1 MADPK
6 IKLKR
11 SAVAGKIPTP
21 DQLPLGE
28 VALNTFDGYLYASK
42 NVGVGTTVIALNPFR
57 VGTGTDTYNAY
68 FTAGDVGIG
77 TTNPKAKLEINVGSA
92 TTALDIQGSAGQLFS
107 VTNNLTSGSIFS
119 VNDVS
124 GIPSIDVNADGTIQ
138 LAPFGSTE
146 YVGIGTTNPSSKLD
160 VTGHVNVSGVVTA
173 TSFSGSGSNLT
184 GLTGASAATYGNA
197 NATPVIVVDSDG
209 RITGI
214 STVATAGSGSASGN
228 VVDDTSPQL
237 GGDLDLNSNDI
248 TGTGNVNITGVV
260 TATSF
265 VGNVTGTASSASV
278 ANQVFTQ
285 RNETNANFY
294 FTFVDDVSVTPTA
307 NTLYSDTA
315 LNLNPYTNI
324 VSGGGMDMVAYF
336 INSVEITSTATE
348 LNILDG
354 ATLSTSELNILDG
367 VTATTSELNVLD
379 GITATTSELNL
390 TGDLGTFTGS
400 TISDNATV
408 KAALQELETSLESV
422 SGGGAQSA
430 SVAVGAT
437 NTNASHYITF
447 VDSNNTSPTQELIET
462 DGALSYNPSTN
473 ILTVGGS
480 GHIEANVV
488 GDIIGDVTGTA
499 DVATNVSVTNISSTN
514 TDFTLVMSDGSN
526 TSTGRA
532 LGMDSGLTYNP
543 STNVLTAGTLV
554 GNVTGNA
561 DTADQVKTQTTTT
574 SSNHYLTFVDSN
586 NGSATAETVYTDASL
601 HYNPVTNQFTA
612 PGVNLTILSLDG
624 VDVTSTAAELN
635 ILDGVTATTSEL
647 NILDGVTATTSEINV
662 LDGATAGSAV
672 ASKALVV
679 DSNRDIDNLRRV
691 GIGTDSPTQS
701 LEVSGSKAWFKPNE
715 TGADA
720 TALSLGRFNNTNGSF
735 YDIDV
740 NDATGDNVVQRIN
753 RYTGTWRFN
762 RSSPDGEKNTI
773 VFDTN
778 YQNGNNVGIYNT
790 AATHYRV
797 RFQGE
802 DDCYFNNVGNV
813 GIKSTAPSVEL
824 DVNGAFSVSGVST
837 FSSDVSFGSTA
848 TFGDNSRLKF
858 GDGEDLQI
866 YHSGSNSIIS
876 DTGSGHLDLRTNG
889 GSIRIRTTGTE
900 DMAIFNKDG
909 SVELYYDNTKK
920 FETTADGIKVRPHV
934 GLGTTAGSFQDLAI
948 FETANANGSKLRI
961 VEERDTAGTDW
972 TTAYTRIQKTVDVT
986 DQAYIQFNGDGNN
999 YGMEFGNAANGE
1011 KFAEFKQNSSV
1022 DLYHNGNKKFETA
1035 SGGVTVTGTVT
1046 ADGLSLGDSEY
1057 AYFGADNDLQI
1068 YHTGSISY
1076 ISDQGTGALRLLS
1089 NQFRIRN
1096 ADNNEQIANF
1106 TQNGSVEL
1114 YYDNSL
1120 KFETTGAGATVYGT
1134 TQTQQ
1139 LNVSGVS
1146 TFASDVSFSDDVKAL
1161 FGDGS
1166 DLEIYHDGGNASYIR
1181 DVGTGNLNID
1191 STGGNIQIRVN
1202 TNESAIVAKQDGAVD
1217 LYYDNSKKLATT
1229 SGGVTVTG
1237 TVTADGLSLGDT
1249 EYANFGADDDLQIGH
1264 VGGSFNNIQGSAE
1277 LRLQS
1282 ASQIQLKEHGTSEVF
1297 ANFIADG
1304 AVELFH
1310 DAVKKFE
1317 TTGIGVSVVGVG
1329 STATITGPANLVIDP
1344 GTVGDNTGTVY
1355 ILGDLQ
1361 VDGTQTVINSTTVS
1375 VDDLNLTLASGAANA
1390 SAANGAGITVDG
1402 ASATL
1407 TYASSGDKWVFN
1419 KAPYYNSDRL
1429 LTTADEGSGNGI
1441 DADTVDGIEAS
1452 SFLRSNAA
1460 DTATGDL
1467 TIEADL
1473 IVNTNTNSRYL
1484 YISRDGST
1492 SNQFTKIGR
1501 DDLITY
1507 FHTKND
1513 EETSTVRFRFENTD
1527 TESGGGASANDRNI
1541 DLISDAT
1548 DARITIAGNR
1558 VLTTADEGTGNG
1570 IDADTVDGI
1579 EAASFLRSDAAD
1591 TASGSI
1597 TFSGGQTWNSNITW
1611 NNGRNI
1617 YVDGE
1622 SSFDVRTGGQWHVW
1636 DQSTADNWI
1645 TATNGQPLYLNNNA
1659 LTTIVNTS
1667 SSSDYFQIR
1676 NRSDTDVNML
1686 FYCESQTAQIADTF
1700 TDTTTDKKYIYFNNP
1715 NSSNDPGFIMHE
1727 TSNGSGELNEG
1738 VLHLV
1743 PSDDNATNDYVSIH
1757 GTNDADQLRLH
1768 TSGLVESVAGQLE
1781 LKSGS
1786 GGIYLNDDVGIGTNS
1801 PGVKLDVRGDTK
1813 ILGGSLT
1820 VSNSETVADYGHIK
1834 HNDNYHAIILRGFSS
1849 DTSGTPSATN
1859 QMSFVEYG
1867 GIFNFYKT
1875 NGTDNNNFV
1884 RFREDNDSWINTS
1897 GFVGIGTDNPSS
1909 KLNVYSTDLTK
1920 VVIEG
1925 DGSSTSAS
1933 SLVIQ
1938 SNDTG
1943 SSFRGHGVFYYDAQA
1958 DIEWFSGRPYNGND
1972 AFSVHRKASV
1982 TSPGDNTANRS
1993 NSLFLINSDGEVGIG
2008 TIDPQADLHIE
2019 SSGPGIRLSDT
2030 GNARAFAYLDAN
2042 AANAI
2047 IHADKGNTVSDSRI
2061 GFAVDND
2068 EKARISSDGNLGI
2081 GNDNPAVALDLGKT
2095 KSTNQIKL
2103 KASDGNVDLRINPA
2117 FGSADVASMTVVGA
2131 YPLTFHTNNTERIR
2145 IESGGDVGIGTTN
2158 PSHRLHVYGSEV
2170 AAFGPGTTNGNTLLI
2185 GADIPTSTDADTAQI
2200 ELTNGNLHIDTTE
2213 GNYGVYL
2220 NYFGGQGGTVFG
2232 NGNSGSVGKFSN
2244 SGVLTIN
2251 TTSVTGTASQNLQVS
2266 GGAYVSGSVGIGVT
2280 LPVGL
2285 TAGSSNTLHL
2295 NGNSAVMRVGPYY
2308 TSGGDRDNILLVANS
2323 QNTYI
2328 RSNNERFSFYNS
2340 TGDIVFHGDSD
2351 AEKVRITGI
2360 GSVGIGLTNPSEKL
2374 HVSGKVKIDNGDAAD
2389 ALDLSNGNLIGV
2401 NHIKINDPGPNEG
2414 ISWNGGNGWS
2424 IYESPNDLTT
2434 NSAGNL
2440 QFVDSGSRILTLDTS
2455 GNAEFTGSVGIGT
2468 INPSQKLNVYNSTPS
2483 DTGGVLVQNVSY
2495 SNNQD
2500 KPYLVV
2506 GTKAWTGATTN
2517 WNTYGFQHRVKSNSG
2532 GTPRITVDTSTG
2544 EKFCIENGG
2553 DVGIGT
2559 NDPSTKLDVRGH
2571 IKVDDGPTL
2580 ENGSSNALRV
2590 TTDSGYIDFG
2600 PQNSSFAHIKTNLAK
2615 FYFNKKLVVDEGI
2628 ISSYDEDLI
2637 FQTDNT
2643 TEERVRILSSNGNTG
2658 IGTNNPNTKLDVA
2671 GDISIRNG
2679 AQLNAIRTNSA
2690 GQLQFLRNAASNN
2703 QVTVTIDDET
2713 GDVGI
2718 GTTVPG
2724 YKLHV
2729 NGSFAATTKSFV
2741 IDHPTKDG
2749 MKLRYGS
2756 LEGPEN
2762 GVYVR
2767 GRLKGNDTIEL
2778 PEHWTGLVDEETI
2791 TVNLTPI
2798 GRKAPLHSV
2807 VDIAENTVIVE
2818 SANDAIDCF
2827 YTVFGE
2833 RKDVEKLEVE
2843 F

>member
-42 NVGVGTTVIALNPFR
+42 NVGVGTTVIAINPFR

-146 YVGIGTTNPSSKLD
+146 YVGIGTTNPSAKLD

-184 GLTGASAATYGNA
+184 GLTGASAATYGDA

-214 STVATAGSGSASGN
+214 STVATAGSGGGVSGISS
-228 VVDDTSPQL
+228 VLGDTSPQL
-237 GGDLDLNSNDI
+237 GGDLDLNNNDI

-265 VGNVTGTASSASV
+265 VGNVTG
-278 ANQVFTQ
+278 
-285 RNETNANFY
+285 
-294 FTFVDDVSVTPTA
+294 D
-307 NTLYSDTA
+307 
-315 LNLNPYTNI
+315 
-324 VSGGGMDMVAYF
+324 
-336 INSVEITSTATE
+336 
-348 LNILDG
+348 
-354 ATLSTSELNILDG
+354 
-367 VTATTSELNVLD
+367 
-379 GITATTSELNL
+379 L
-390 TGDLGTFTGS
+390 TGD
-400 TISDNATV
+400 
-408 KAALQELETSLESV
+408 
-422 SGGGAQSA
+422 
-430 SVAVGAT
+430 
-437 NTNASHYITF
+437 
-447 VDSNNTSPTQELIET
+447 
-462 DGALSYNPSTN
+462 
-473 ILTVGGS
+473 
-480 GHIEANVV
+480 
-488 GDIIGDVTGTA
+488 
-499 DVATNVSVTNISSTN
+499 
-514 TDFTLVMSDGSN
+514 
-526 TSTGRA
+526 
-532 LGMDSGLTYNP
+532 
-543 STNVLTAGTLV
+543 
-554 GNVTGNA
+554 VTGNA

-574 SSNHYLTFVDSN
+574 SANHYLTFVDSN

-612 PGVNLTILSLDG
+612 PGVNMTILYLDG
-624 VDVTSTAAELN
+624 VEVTSTAAELN
-635 ILDGVTATTSEL
+635 ILDGVTASASEL
-647 NILDGVTATTSEINV
+647 NILDGVTATTSEVNV
-662 LDGATAGSAV
+662 LDGATAGLAV

-720 TALSLGRFNNTNGSF
+720 TALSLGKLISSNGSF

-762 RSSPDGEKNTI
+762 RSSPDGEKTTI

-790 AATHYRV
+790 EATHYRV

-837 FSSDVSFGSTA
+837 FSSDINI
-848 TFGDNSRLKF
+848 GDKITYTDSSDIVKF
-858 GDGEDLQI
+858 GDDAQ
-866 YHSGSNSIIS
+866 
-876 DTGSGHLDLRTNG
+876 LR
-889 GSIRIRTTGTE
+889 
-900 DMAIFNKDG
+900 F
-909 SVELYYDNTKK
+909 
-920 FETTADGIKVRPHV
+920 
-934 GLGTTAGSFQDLAI
+934 
-948 FETANANGSKLRI
+948 
-961 VEERDTAGTDW
+961 
-972 TTAYTRIQKTVDVT
+972 
-986 DQAYIQFNGDGNN
+986 GDG
-999 YGMEFGNAANGE
+999 
-1011 KFAEFKQNSSV
+1011 
-1022 DLYHNGNKKFETA
+1022 
-1035 SGGVTVTGTVT
+1035 
-1046 ADGLSLGDSEY
+1046 
-1057 AYFGADNDLQI
+1057 NDLQI
-1068 YHTGSISY
+1068 YHNGSYSY
-1076 ISDQGTGALRLLS
+1076 IKDTGTGALIINS
-1089 NQFRIRN
+1089 DSVVIKN
-1096 ADNNEQIANF
+1096 AGDTEDIAKF
-1106 TQNGSVEL
+1106 TQNGAVEL
-1114 YYDNSL
+1114 YYDNSKKFETTGYGVTVSGGAYVSGIATATSFESTVSTGTAPFVVASTTKVTNL
-1120 KFETTGAGATVYGT
+1120 NADLLDGKSTANSATGNTVVIRNAAGGFDASDVNFANITASGNLNVSGVSTFQGNVNLLDDDRLRLGSSNDFQIFHDGSASYIKEAGVGNVIHEVTDATIEFKKGGSEHLAKFIPDGAVQLYYDNSKKFETTGAGATVYGT

-1139 LNVSGVS
+1139 LNVTGVS

-1375 VDDLNLTLASGAANA
+1375 VDDLNITLASGAANA

-1429 LTTADEGSGNGI
+1429 LTTADEGTGNGI

-1452 SFLRSNAA
+1452 SFLRS
-1460 DTATGDL
+1460 
-1467 TIEADL
+1467 
-1473 IVNTNTNSRYL
+1473 
-1484 YISRDGST
+1484 
-1492 SNQFTKIGR
+1492 
-1501 DDLITY
+1501 
-1507 FHTKND
+1507 
-1513 EETSTVRFRFENTD
+1513 
-1527 TESGGGASANDRNI
+1527 
-1541 DLISDAT
+1541 
-1548 DARITIAGNR
+1548 
-1558 VLTTADEGTGNG
+1558 
-1570 IDADTVDGI
+1570 
-1579 EAASFLRSDAAD
+1579 DAAD
-1591 TASGSI
+1591 TASGLLNL
-1597 TFSGGQTWNSNITW
+1597 SGGIN
-1611 NNGRNI
+1611 
-1617 YVDGE
+1617 V
-1622 SSFDVRTGGQWHVW
+1622 TGI
-1636 DQSTADNWI
+1636 STFN
-1645 TATNGQPLYLNNNA
+1645 
-1659 LTTIVNTS
+1659 TTG
-1667 SSSDYFQIR
+1667 SSDALIVRYA
-1676 NRSDTDVNML
+1676 TDVDVSMH
-1686 FYCESQTAQIADTF
+1686 FYCESGTAQIADTF

-1715 NSSNDPGFIMHE
+1715 NGSNDPGFIMHE
-1727 TSNGSGELNEG
+1727 TSNSETNEG

-1743 PSDDNATNDYVSIH
+1743 PSDDNSTNDYVSIH

-1786 GGIYLNDDVGIGTNS
+1786 GGIYLNDDVGIGTHNLAS
-1801 PGVKLDVRGDTK
+1801 GAKLDVRG
-1813 ILGGSLT
+1813 GSLN
-1820 VSNSETVADYGHIK
+1820 VSNSEAGADYGHIK
-1834 HNDNYHAIILRGFSS
+1834 HNDNYHAVILRGFSS

-1884 RFREDNDSWINTS
+1884 RFREDSDSWINTS
-1897 GFVGIGTDNPSS
+1897 GNVGVGTNNPEAKFVVSSSGNNGLELDPENSTGTNRILSYNRKSGQRTKLEFDASEIFVTNNTTEYLRLNSTGLGIGTNSPSS

-1943 SSFRGHGVFYYDAQA
+1943 SSFRGHGVFYYDAQS

-1982 TSPGDNTANRS
+1982 TSPGDNTANRD
-1993 NSLFLINSDGEVGIG
+1993 NSLLLINSDGEVGIG

-2081 GNDNPAVALDLGKT
+2081 GNDNPAVALELGKT

-2117 FGSADVASMTVVGA
+2117 FGNADVASVTVVGA
-2131 YPLTFHTNNTERIR
+2131 HPLTFHTNNTERIR
-2145 IESGGDVGIGTTN
+2145 IESGGDVGIGT
-2158 PSHRLHVYGSEV
+2158 
-2170 AAFGPGTTNGNTLLI
+2170 
-2185 GADIPTSTDADTAQI
+2185 D
-2200 ELTNGNLHIDTTE
+2200 
-2213 GNYGVYL
+2213 
-2220 NYFGGQGGTVFG
+2220 
-2232 NGNSGSVGKFSN
+2232 
-2244 SGVLTIN
+2244 
-2251 TTSVTGTASQNLQVS
+2251 
-2266 GGAYVSGSVGIGVT
+2266 
-2280 LPVGL
+2280 
-2285 TAGSSNTLHL
+2285 
-2295 NGNSAVMRVGPYY
+2295 
-2308 TSGGDRDNILLVANS
+2308 
-2323 QNTYI
+2323 
-2328 RSNNERFSFYNS
+2328 
-2340 TGDIVFHGDSD
+2340 
-2351 AEKVRITGI
+2351 
-2360 GSVGIGLTNPSEKL
+2360 
-2374 HVSGKVKIDNGDAAD
+2374 
-2389 ALDLSNGNLIGV
+2389 
-2401 NHIKINDPGPNEG
+2401 
-2414 ISWNGGNGWS
+2414 
-2424 IYESPNDLTT
+2424 
-2434 NSAGNL
+2434 
-2440 QFVDSGSRILTLDTS
+2440 
-2455 GNAEFTGSVGIGT
+2455 
-2468 INPSQKLNVYNSTPS
+2468 NPSQKLNVFNATASS
-2483 DTGGVLVQNVSY
+2483 TGGILVQNVTY
-2495 SNNQD
+2495 TANED
-2500 KPYLVV
+2500 RPYLTV
-2506 GTKAWTGATTN
+2506 GTKGWTGATTN
-2517 WNTYGFQHRVKSNSG
+2517 WNTYGFQHRIKSNSG
-2532 GTPRITVDTSTG
+2532 GTPRITVDSSTG
-2544 EKFCIENGG
+2544 ELFCINNSGK
-2553 DVGIGT
+2553 VGIGT
-2559 NDPSTKLDVRGH
+2559 DDPQQKLHIRGNVPL
-2571 IKVDDGPTL
+2571 IRYEEADASADNRRWNVGV
-2580 ENGSSNALRV
+2580 NGEEFYWQALN
-2590 TTDSGYIDFG
+2590 DSGSGGGQIFKMTRTDNEITTFEG
-2600 PQNSSFAHIKTNLAK
+2600 RNGGNTWFIANNSSK
-2615 FYFNKKLVVDEGI
+2615 
-2628 ISSYDEDLI
+2628 
-2637 FQTDNT
+2637 
-2643 TEERVRILSSNGNTG
+2643 RIG
-2658 IGTNNPNTKLDVA
+2658 IGTNSPSAKLHISSGTSGDCELILEADTDNNAETDNPRILFRQDGGSDWSAIGNGVNNSTDNNALVLANSVGSGGAIIFQTNTGA
-2671 GDISIRNG
+2671 GYANATERMRITSTGDIGINESSNINGRLHVQHDALAENILYATRYNDQANDKPIFAVTEATMSGFSDSGLVIGNHNRDIHIGQVFNSSAAVDTSLTTGIR
-2679 AQLNAIRTNSA
+2679 ITS
-2690 GQLQFLRNAASNN
+2690 
-2703 QVTVTIDDET
+2703 T
-2713 GDVGI
+2713 GNVGI
-2718 GTTVPG
+2718 NTSSPS
-2724 YKLHV
+2724 YQLHV

-2741 IDHPTKDG
+2741 IDHPTKEG

-2778 PEHWTGLVDEETI
+2778 PDYWTGLVDEETI